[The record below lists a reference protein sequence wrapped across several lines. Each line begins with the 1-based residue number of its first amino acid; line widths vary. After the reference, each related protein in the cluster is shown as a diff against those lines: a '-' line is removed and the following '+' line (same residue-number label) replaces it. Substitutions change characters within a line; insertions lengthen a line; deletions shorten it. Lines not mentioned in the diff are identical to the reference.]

1 MAACPATVALWHAA
15 ASEVL
20 QSIAALGLSGLFYF
34 CTLLHIETTSGADL
48 KQSACGGVR
57 MLPHFSVWHT
67 IRGKIAVGTGLFLV
81 MLLLLGG
88 IASYD
93 LGRIDR
99 AARLIDMV
107 DDLRS
112 DVLEMRRYE
121 KNLQLFPGRKG
132 DLAALRSF
140 VELTRE
146 RATAVGQD
154 YNAAMGRRVG
164 DGAHRN
170 LDLLLEGIGTYE
182 ALLDDQPSD
191 GAALTDQGQRL
202 SELADSAV
210 RRMRQGIFTAV
221 GNLRTQLLAAIA
233 ALLACGTGFA
243 WLIGRHIVR
252 ALAAIESA
260 ARSVG
265 AGMPL
270 PPPPPQLEQEARH
283 VLHTLD
289 SLATEL
295 EKRHA
300 LLLQEKKLASL
311 GVLTSGVAHQL
322 NNPLN
327 NISMGCQLLGED
339 VNDARLG
346 VRPMPAAE
354 DVAAQLSEIQAEVVR
369 ARDIVR
375 GLLDFARDRPFTVAR
390 HELAGVVGRAVALV
404 RHDMGAGVRIDV
416 DVPPGL
422 ELPVDAQRLQ
432 EVLINLLLNAAQAM
446 DGKGEVRISAQVDEA
461 AGMAELRVSDTGKG
475 IEPQYL
481 GRIFDPFFSLK
492 PVGEGT
498 GLGLSIA
505 FGIVGKHKGTL
516 EVQSQPGQGACFT
529 VRLPLAAAQGAEV
542 SGAEA

>member
-1 MAACPATVALWHAA
+1 
-15 ASEVL
+15 
-20 QSIAALGLSGLFYF
+20 
-34 CTLLHIETTSGADL
+34 
-48 KQSACGGVR
+48 
-57 MLPHFSVWHT
+57 MLPHFSIWHT

-88 IASYD
+88 IACYD

-132 DLAALRSF
+132 DLLALRSF
-140 VELTRE
+140 VELARE
-146 RATAVGQD
+146 RATSVGQD

-164 DGAHRN
+164 DGAHHN
-170 LDLLLEGIGTYE
+170 LDLLLEGIGVYE
-182 ALLDDQPSD
+182 ALLNAVPTD

-221 GNLRTQLLAAIA
+221 GDLRTQLLGAIA
-233 ALLACGTGFA
+233 ALLACGVAFA
-243 WLIGRHIVR
+243 WHIGRHIMR
-252 ALAAIESA
+252 ALGAIENA

-265 AGMPL
+265 AGQPL
-270 PPPPPQLEQEARH
+270 PPPPPQLEEEARH
-283 VLHTLD
+283 VLQTLD
-289 SLATEL
+289 GMAAEL

-327 NISMGCQLLGED
+327 NISVGCQLLGED
-339 VNDARLG
+339 VNDARQGL
-346 VRPMPAAE
+346 RPMPTAE
-354 DVAAQLSEIQAEVVR
+354 DMTAQLDEIQAEVVR

-375 GLLDFARDRPFTVAR
+375 GLLDFARDRPFTVALHDLSGLVR
-390 HELAGVVGRAVALV
+390 RAVGLV
-404 RHDMGAGVRIDV
+404 RHDMGAAVRITV
-416 DVPPGL
+416 DVPEGL
-422 ELPVDAQRLQ
+422 QLPVDAQRMQ

-446 DGKGEVRISAQVDEA
+446 NGKGEVHITASVDEP
-461 AGMAELRVSDTGKG
+461 AGMAELRVRDSGKG
-475 IEPQYL
+475 IEPENL
-481 GRIFDPFFSLK
+481 GRVFDPFFSLK

-516 EVQSQPGQGACFT
+516 EVQSQSGQGACFT
-529 VRLPLAAAQGAEV
+529 VRLPLAERHDADG

>member
-1 MAACPATVALWHAA
+1 
-15 ASEVL
+15 
-20 QSIAALGLSGLFYF
+20 
-34 CTLLHIETTSGADL
+34 
-48 KQSACGGVR
+48 
-57 MLPHFSVWHT
+57 
-67 IRGKIAVGTGLFLV
+67 

-121 KNLQLFPGRKG
+121 KNLQLFPGRQG

-164 DGAHRN
+164 DGAHHN

-191 GAALTDQGQRL
+191 GPALTDQGQRL

-221 GNLRTQLLAAIA
+221 GDLRTQLLAAVA
-233 ALLACGTGFA
+233 ALLACGIGFA

-265 AGMPL
+265 AGLPL

-283 VLHTLD
+283 VLQTLD
-289 SLATEL
+289 GMAAEL

-300 LLLQEKKLASL
+300 MLLQEKKLASL

-327 NISMGCQLLGED
+327 NISVGCQLLGED

-346 VRPMPAAE
+346 VRPMPAAA
-354 DVAAQLSEIQAEVVR
+354 DVAAQLDEIQAEVVR

-390 HELAGVVGRAVALV
+390 HELAEVVGRAVALV
-404 RHDMGAGVRIDV
+404 RHDMGAGVSIEV
-416 DVPPGL
+416 DVPHGL
-422 ELPVDAQRLQ
+422 ALPVDAQRLQ

-446 DGKGEVRISAQVDEA
+446 DGKGEVRISAQTDET

-475 IEPQYL
+475 IEAQYL
-481 GRIFDPFFSLK
+481 SRIFDPFFSTK
-492 PVGEGT
+492 APGAGT
-498 GLGLSIA
+498 GLGLS
-505 FGIVGKHKGTL
+505 VSLTL
-516 EVQSQPGQGACFT
+516 VEAMGGSMRAQNNEEGGMGLYIL
-529 VRLPLAAAQGAEV
+529 LPQDQRKTDMKDV
-542 SGAEA
+542 PQ

>member
-1 MAACPATVALWHAA
+1 
-15 ASEVL
+15 
-20 QSIAALGLSGLFYF
+20 
-34 CTLLHIETTSGADL
+34 
-48 KQSACGGVR
+48 
-57 MLPHFSVWHT
+57 MLPLLSLWHT
-67 IRGKIAVGTGLFLV
+67 IRGKIAIGTGLFLV

-93 LGRIDR
+93 LGRIDH

-121 KNLQLFPGRKG
+121 KNLQLFPGRTG
-132 DLAALRSF
+132 DMAALHNF
-140 VELTRE
+140 VDLTRE
-146 RATAVGQD
+146 RATAVGQE

-182 ALLDDQPSD
+182 ALLDDVPPDS
-191 GAALTDQGQRL
+191 AALTDQGQRL

-221 GNLRTQLLAAIA
+221 GDLRTQLLAAVA
-233 ALLACGTGFA
+233 ALLACGIGFA

-265 AGMPL
+265 AGLPL

-283 VLHTLD
+283 VLQTLD
-289 SLATEL
+289 GMAAEL

-300 LLLQEKKLASL
+300 MLLQEKKLASL

-327 NISMGCQLLGED
+327 NISVGCQLLGED

-346 VRPMPAAE
+346 VRPMPAAA
-354 DVAAQLSEIQAEVVR
+354 DVAAQLDEIQAEVVR

-390 HELAGVVGRAVALV
+390 HELAEVVGRAVALV
-404 RHDMGAGVRIDV
+404 RHDMGAGVSIEV
-416 DVPPGL
+416 DVPDAL
-422 ELPVDAQRLQ
+422 ALPVDAQRLQ

-446 DGKGEVRISAQVDEA
+446 DGKGEVRISAQTDEI

-475 IEPQYL
+475 IEAQYL
-481 GRIFDPFFSLK
+481 GRVFDPFFSLK

-529 VRLPLAAAQGAEV
+529 VRLPLAGRLGADD
-542 SGAEA
+542 SGADA

>member
-1 MAACPATVALWHAA
+1 MRLRGW
-15 ASEVL
+15 S
-20 QSIAALGLSGLFYF
+20 
-34 CTLLHIETTSGADL
+34 
-48 KQSACGGVR
+48 
-57 MLPHFSVWHT
+57 MLPHFFVWHT
-67 IRGKIAVGTGLFLV
+67 IRGKIAIGTGLFLA

-88 IASYD
+88 IACYD

-121 KNLQLFPGRKG
+121 KNLQLFPGRQG

-140 VELTRE
+140 VELARE
-146 RATAVGQD
+146 RATSVGQG

-182 ALLDDQPSD
+182 ALLEDAPSD

-221 GNLRTQLLAAIA
+221 GDLRTQLLAAIA
-233 ALLACGTGFA
+233 ALLAFGVAFA
-243 WLIGRHIVR
+243 WQIGRHIMR
-252 ALAAIESA
+252 ALGAIESA
-260 ARSVG
+260 ARNVG

-270 PPPPPQLEQEARH
+270 PSPPPQLEAEARH
-283 VLHTLD
+283 VLQTLD
-289 SLATEL
+289 GMATEL

-339 VNDARLG
+339 VNDARQG
-346 VRPMPAAE
+346 VRPMPTAD
-354 DVAAQLSEIQAEVVR
+354 DVTAQLNEIQAEVVR

-375 GLLDFARDRPFTVAR
+375 GLLDFARDRPFSVAL
-390 HELAGVVGRAVALV
+390 HELGGVVRRAVALV
-404 RHDMGAGVRIDV
+404 RHDMGAGVRIEV
-416 DVPPGL
+416 DVPEGL
-422 ELPVDAQRLQ
+422 RLPMDAQRMQ

-446 DGKGEVRISAQVDEA
+446 NGEGLVRITARADEP
-461 AGMAELRVSDTGKG
+461 AGMVELCVSDSGKG
-475 IEPQYL
+475 IEAQYI

-505 FGIVGKHKGTL
+505 FGIVGKHSGTL
-516 EVQSQPGQGACFT
+516 EVQSKPGEGACFT
-529 VRLPLAAAQGAEV
+529 VRLPLAARQAADV
-542 SGAEA
+542 SGADV

>member
-1 MAACPATVALWHAA
+1 
-15 ASEVL
+15 
-20 QSIAALGLSGLFYF
+20 
-34 CTLLHIETTSGADL
+34 
-48 KQSACGGVR
+48 
-57 MLPHFSVWHT
+57 MLPHFFVWHT
-67 IRGKIAVGTGLFLV
+67 IRGKIAIGTGLFLA

-88 IASYD
+88 IACYD

-121 KNLQLFPGRKG
+121 KNLQLFPGRQG

-140 VELTRE
+140 VELARE
-146 RATAVGQD
+146 RATSVGQG

-182 ALLDDQPSD
+182 ALLEDAPSD

-221 GNLRTQLLAAIA
+221 GDLRTQLLGAIA
-233 ALLACGTGFA
+233 ALLACGVAFA
-243 WLIGRHIVR
+243 WQIGRHIMR
-252 ALAAIESA
+252 ALGAIENA

-270 PPPPPQLEQEARH
+270 PSPPPQLEAEAHH
-283 VLHTLD
+283 VLQTLD
-289 SLATEL
+289 GMATEL
-295 EKRHA
+295 EKRHS

-339 VNDARLG
+339 VNDARQG
-346 VRPMPAAE
+346 VRPMPTAD
-354 DVAAQLSEIQAEVVR
+354 DVTAQLNEIQAEVVR
-369 ARDIVR
+369 ARDIVC
-375 GLLDFARDRPFTVAR
+375 GLLDFARDRPFSVAL
-390 HELAGVVGRAVALV
+390 HDLGGVVRRAVALV
-404 RHDMGAGVRIDV
+404 RHDMGTAVRIEV
-416 DVPPGL
+416 DVPEGL
-422 ELPVDAQRLQ
+422 RLPMDAQRMQ

-446 DGKGEVRISAQVDEA
+446 NGEGLVRITARADEPA
-461 AGMAELRVSDTGKG
+461 SMVELCVSDSGKG
-475 IEPQYL
+475 IEAQYL

-505 FGIVGKHKGTL
+505 FGIVGKHSGTL
-516 EVQSQPGQGACFT
+516 EVQSKPGEGACFT
-529 VRLPLAAAQGAEV
+529 VRLPLAARQAADV
-542 SGAEA
+542 SGADV

>member
-1 MAACPATVALWHAA
+1 
-15 ASEVL
+15 
-20 QSIAALGLSGLFYF
+20 
-34 CTLLHIETTSGADL
+34 
-48 KQSACGGVR
+48 
-57 MLPHFSVWHT
+57 MLPHFLVWHT

-88 IASYD
+88 IAFYD

-132 DLAALRSF
+132 DLLALRNF
-140 VELTRE
+140 VELARE
-146 RATAVGQD
+146 RATSVGQD

-164 DGAHRN
+164 DGAHHN

-182 ALLDDQPSD
+182 ALLEDQPSD

-221 GNLRTQLLAAIA
+221 GELRTQLLAAIA
-233 ALLACGTGFA
+233 ALLACGVAFA
-243 WLIGRHIVR
+243 WLIGRHIMR
-252 ALAAIESA
+252 ALGAIENA

-270 PPPPPQLEQEARH
+270 PQPPPQLEEEARH
-283 VLHTLD
+283 VLLTLD
-289 SLATEL
+289 GMAAEL

-327 NISMGCQLLGED
+327 NISVGCQLLGED
-339 VNDARLG
+339 VNDARQGL
-346 VRPMPAAE
+346 RPMPSAE
-354 DVAAQLSEIQAEVVR
+354 DVTAQLDEIQAEVVR

-375 GLLDFARDRPFTVAR
+375 GLLDFARDRPFTVAL
-390 HELAGVVGRAVALV
+390 HDLAGLVRRAVALV
-404 RHDMGAGVRIDV
+404 RHDMGAAVRITV
-416 DVPPGL
+416 DVPEGL
-422 ELPVDAQRLQ
+422 ELPVDAQRIQ

-446 DGKGEVRISAQVDEA
+446 KGKGEVHITACADA
-461 AGMAELRVSDTGKG
+461 LAGMAELRVCDTGMG
-475 IEPQYL
+475 IEPENL
-481 GRIFDPFFSLK
+481 GRVFDPFFSLK

-529 VRLPLAAAQGAEV
+529 VRLPLAAQDDANG

>member
-1 MAACPATVALWHAA
+1 
-15 ASEVL
+15 
-20 QSIAALGLSGLFYF
+20 
-34 CTLLHIETTSGADL
+34 
-48 KQSACGGVR
+48 

-93 LGRIDR
+93 LRRIDK
-99 AARLIDMV
+99 AAQLIDMV

-132 DLAALRSF
+132 DLAALRRF
-140 VELTRE
+140 VELARE
-146 RATAVGQD
+146 RATSVGHD

-164 DGAHRN
+164 DGAHHN
-170 LDLLLEGIGTYE
+170 LDLLLEGIATYE
-182 ALLDDQPSD
+182 ALLDDVPTD

-221 GNLRTQLLAAIA
+221 GDLRAQLLGAIA
-233 ALLACGTGFA
+233 ALLACGVAFA
-243 WLIGRHIVR
+243 WQIGRHIMR
-252 ALAAIESA
+252 ALAAIEKA
-260 ARSVG
+260 ARRVG

-270 PPPPPQLEQEARH
+270 TPPPPQLEGEARH
-283 VLHTLD
+283 VLQTLD
-289 SLATEL
+289 GMAAEL

-300 LLLQEKKLASL
+300 LLLQEKKMASL

-339 VNDARLG
+339 VNDARQGL
-346 VRPMPAAE
+346 RPMPTAE
-354 DVAAQLSEIQAEVVR
+354 DVTAQLNEVQAEVVR

-375 GLLDFARDRPFTVAR
+375 GLLDFARDRPFTVAP
-390 HELAGVVGRAVALV
+390 HALAGVVRRAVALV
-404 RHDMGAGVRIDV
+404 RHDMGSAVRIEV
-416 DVPPGL
+416 DVPDGL
-422 ELPVDAQRLQ
+422 ELPMDAQRIQ

-446 DGKGEVRISAQVDEA
+446 NGNEGVVRISARADEHS
-461 AGMAELRVSDTGKG
+461 GMVELRVCDTGKG

-481 GRIFDPFFSLK
+481 GRVFDPFFSLK

-505 FGIVGKHKGTL
+505 FGIVGKHNGTL
-516 EVQSQPGQGACFT
+516 EVQSEPGRGACFT
-529 VRLPLAAAQGAEV
+529 VRLPLAAQHDAKA
-542 SGAEA
+542 SGADS

>member
-1 MAACPATVALWHAA
+1 M
-15 ASEVL
+15 
-20 QSIAALGLSGLFYF
+20 FYF
-34 CTLLHIETTSGADL
+34 CTLLQIETSTGVGVRPC
-48 KQSACGGVR
+48 ACGGEA
-57 MLPHFSVWHT
+57 MLPHLSVWHT

-121 KNLQLFPGRKG
+121 KNLQLFPGRQG
-132 DLAALRSF
+132 DLTALRSF

-164 DGAHRN
+164 DGAHRT

-221 GNLRTQLLAAIA
+221 GELRTQLLVAVA
-233 ALLACGTGFA
+233 ALLACGIGFA

-260 ARSVG
+260 ARNVG

-283 VLHTLD
+283 VLQTLD
-289 SLATEL
+289 SMATEL

-327 NISMGCQLLGED
+327 NISVGCQLLSED

-346 VRPMPAAE
+346 VRPMPAAT
-354 DVAAQLSEIQAEVVR
+354 DVAAQLAEIQAEVVR

-375 GLLDFARDRPFTVAR
+375 GLLDFARDRPFAVAQ
-390 HELAGVVGRAVALV
+390 HELAGVVGKAVALV
-404 RHDMGAGVRIDV
+404 RHDMGAGVRIEV
-416 DVPPGL
+416 DVPQGL
-422 ELPVDAQRLQ
+422 ELPVDAQRMQ

-446 DGKGEVRISAQVDEA
+446 DGKGEVRISAQVDES
-461 AGMAELRVSDTGKG
+461 AGMAVLRVSDTGKG

-481 GRIFDPFFSLK
+481 GRVFDPFFSLK

-529 VRLPLAAAQGAEV
+529 VRLPLAERHRAEV
-542 SGAEA
+542 SGADA

>member
-1 MAACPATVALWHAA
+1 MLSAIVALWHAPA
-15 ASEVL
+15 GNC
-20 QSIAALGLSGLFYF
+20 QQTIAQQCLPVVFYF
-34 CTLLHIETTSGADL
+34 YTLSQIETSTGAVL
-48 KQSACGGVR
+48 KPCACGGEA

-121 KNLQLFPGRKG
+121 KNLQLFPGRQG

-164 DGAHRN
+164 DGAHHN

-221 GNLRTQLLAAIA
+221 GVLRAQLLAAVA
-233 ALLACGTGFA
+233 ALLACGIGFA

-270 PPPPPQLEQEARH
+270 PAPPPQLEQEARH
-283 VLHTLD
+283 VLQTLD
-289 SLATEL
+289 GMAAEL
-295 EKRHA
+295 EKRHS
-300 LLLQEKKLASL
+300 LLLQEKKLGSL

-327 NISMGCQLLGED
+327 NISVGCQLLGED

-346 VRPMPAAE
+346 VRPMPAAA
-354 DVAAQLSEIQAEVVR
+354 DVAAQLAEIQAEVVR

-375 GLLDFARDRPFTVAR
+375 GLLDFARDRPFTVAK
-390 HELAGVVGRAVALV
+390 HELADVVGRAVALV
-404 RHDMGAGVRIDV
+404 RHDMGAGVRIELN
-416 DVPPGL
+416 VPQGL

-446 DGKGEVRISAQVDEA
+446 DGKGEVRISAQVDEP
-461 AGMAELRVSDTGKG
+461 AGMAVLRVSDTGKG

-481 GRIFDPFFSLK
+481 GRVFDPFFSLK

-505 FGIVGKHKGTL
+505 FGIVGKHNGTL

-529 VRLPLAAAQGAEV
+529 VRLPLAERHGADV
-542 SGAEA
+542 SGADA

>member
-1 MAACPATVALWHAA
+1 
-15 ASEVL
+15 
-20 QSIAALGLSGLFYF
+20 
-34 CTLLHIETTSGADL
+34 
-48 KQSACGGVR
+48 
-57 MLPHFSVWHT
+57 MLPHFSVWQT

-132 DLAALRSF
+132 DLEALHSF

-164 DGAHRN
+164 DGAHHN

-182 ALLDDQPSD
+182 ALLDDVPPDS
-191 GAALTDQGQRL
+191 AALTDQGQRL

-221 GNLRTQLLAAIA
+221 GDLRAQLLAAVA
-233 ALLACGTGFA
+233 ALLACGIGFA

-283 VLHTLD
+283 VLQTLD
-289 SLATEL
+289 GMAAEL

-300 LLLQEKKLASL
+300 LLLQEKKLGSL

-327 NISMGCQLLGED
+327 NISVGCQLLGED

-346 VRPMPAAE
+346 VRPMPAAA
-354 DVAAQLSEIQAEVVR
+354 DVAAQLDEIQAEVVR

-375 GLLDFARDRPFTVAR
+375 GLLDFARDRPFSVAM
-390 HELAGVVGRAVALV
+390 HELAEVVGRAVALV
-404 RHDMGAGVRIDV
+404 RHDMGAGVRIEV
-416 DVPPGL
+416 DVPKGL

-446 DGKGEVRISAQVDEA
+446 DGKGEVRISARMDES

-475 IEPQYL
+475 IEAQYL
-481 GRIFDPFFSLK
+481 GRVFDPFFSLK

-516 EVQSQPGQGACFT
+516 EVHSQPGQGACFT
-529 VRLPLAAAQGAEV
+529 VRLPLAERRGADV
-542 SGAEA
+542 SGADA